1 MKSFHN
7 FGKSGRGVYPLV
19 ILAVSAYLGMAR
31 PAAAQVT
38 PSADNGS
45 FLMSAGG
52 TASGYF
58 LQYGERKM
66 LGVTAFVDVDTI
78 RHFGF
83 EGEGRW
89 LVFNQTESVTT
100 ATYLAGPRVHMSV
113 GKFQPYAKG
122 LVGVGEFNFP
132 YNLAH
137 GGYLVVAPGG
147 GVDYHLNKKVILRLA
162 DFEYDYWPQFT
173 FGAMKSYGISSGI
186 RVRIF

>member
-66 LGVTAFVDVDTI
+66 LGVTAFVDLDTI
-78 RHFGF
+78 RRYGI
-83 EGEGRW
+83 EGEARW
-89 LVFNQTESVTT
+89 LVFNQTENVNTQ
-100 ATYLAGPRVHMSV
+100 TYLVGPRVHMSV
-113 GKFQPYAKG
+113 GRFQPYAKG

-162 DFEYDYWPQFT
+162 DFEYDYWPHFT

>member
-1 MKSFHN
+1 MNNFHN
-7 FGKSGRGVYPLV
+7 FGKSGRAVYALV
-19 ILAVSAYLGMAR
+19 LIAVAASLGLAR
-31 PAAAQVT
+31 EAAAQVT
-38 PSADNGS
+38 PSGDAGN
-45 FLMSAGG
+45 FLLSAGG

-132 YNLAH
+132 YNLAR
-137 GGYLVVAPGG
+137 GSYLVVGPGG
-147 GVDYHLNKKVILRLA
+147 GVDYRLSKKVSLRIA

>member
-7 FGKSGRGVYPLV
+7 FGKSGHAVYPLV
-19 ILAVSAYLGMAR
+19 LLAIAVSPGMGR
-31 PAAAQVT
+31 PAAAQVA
-38 PSADNGS
+38 PSADVGS
-45 FLMSAGG
+45 FGLSAGR

-66 LGVTAFVDVDTI
+66 LGATAFVDLDTI
-78 RHFGF
+78 RRYGF
-83 EGEGRW
+83 EGEARW
-89 LVFNQTESVTT
+89 LIFNQTENVNTQ
-100 ATYLAGPRVHMSV
+100 TYLVGPRVHMSV
-113 GKFQPYAKG
+113 GRFQPYAKG